1 MGAINE
7 TDLVRTKV
15 GDLRDLFR
23 SRHCV
28 WKTFAEELEHLEEVF
43 SRFKSAGL
51 KLKQGK
57 HVLFQKSV
65 MYLGHI
71 VSARG
76 IETDPV
82 KVERVCDW
90 PVPGNATEV
99 ESILGLARYYRRFIA
114 SFA

>member
-1 MGAINE
+1 
-7 TDLVRTKV
+7 
-15 GDLRDLFR
+15 
-23 SRHCV
+23 
-28 WKTFAEELEHLEEVF
+28 
-43 SRFKSAGL
+43 
-51 KLKQGK
+51 
-57 HVLFQKSV
+57 

-90 PVPGNATEV
+90 PVPGNATEAK
-99 ESILGLARYYRRFIA
+99 SILGLASYYRRFVP